1 MTNPYFNHDNPE
13 SKRTLARAESINAAF
28 EAVAAG
34 FDLLPDDLAMK
45 QGRVTW
51 AIATGGP
58 VVYVVTLPFDPPS
71 YASGLSFR
79 FKVPVANNGPCAINV
94 TGPTGLLGT
103 KALKRFNGTDT
114 LPNDLVTGSV
124 ADVSYDGSKF
134 VLVGQHGATE
144 TVSATNAATS
154 TAQAIIATNKATEAQ
169 GYASSAGNSATAAL
183 GYANAAGAAA
193 AGVNMPTVGAA
204 DAGKG
209 IEVKPDGS
217 GWRLASF
224 LKSIG
229 GTLTGWLQTYAG
241 TDSTN
246 LGLRIGEATSGFYRS
261 ALGVIGFVV
270 NGIEVF
276 RTAANGT
283 LTFRTPVVPRVVTVP
298 WAATIALDLTVG
310 NKFKVTLGGG
320 TTFGPPTLTDD
331 MEGMEFT
338 IIPMQDATGNRAVAF
353 DSLFRF
359 PAGVAP
365 IPSAAAGK
373 RDRAICEVVK
383 TAAGTL
389 AIDAV
394 YVKGF

>member
-1 MTNPYFNHDNPE
+1 MTNNYFNHDNPE
-13 SKRTLARAESINAAF
+13 SRRTLARAESINATF

-34 FDLLPDDLAMK
+34 FDLLPAETALK

-51 AIATGGP
+51 ATATGGP
-58 VVYVVTLPFDPPS
+58 ATYVVTLPSLPPT

-79 FKVPVANNGPCAINV
+79 FKVPVSSTGACAIDV
-94 TGPTGLLGT
+94 VGPTGNLGA
-103 KALKRFNGTDT
+103 KALKRFDGTDT
-114 LPNDLVTGSV
+114 LPNDLVAGAV
-124 ADVSYDGSKF
+124 ADVAYDGAKF
-134 VLVGQHGATE
+134 VIVGMHGATE
-144 TVSATNAATS
+144 LNAAL
-154 TAQAIIATNKATEAQ
+154 AVD
-169 GYASSAGNSATAAL
+169 AAER
-183 GYANAAGAAA
+183 AEAAA
-193 AGVNMPTVGAA
+193 DRADTFDPLNYLALVGGA
-204 DAGKG
+204 
-209 IEVKPDGS
+209 
-217 GWRLASF
+217 
-224 LKSIG
+224 
-229 GTLTGWLQTYAG
+229 LTGWLRTFAG
-241 TDSTN
+241 TDASN

-283 LTFRTPVVPRVVTVP
+283 LTFRKSVMPKVVTVT
-298 WAATIALDLTVG
+298 WATTITLDLTAG

-338 IIPMQDATGNRAVAF
+338 IIPMQDATGSRSVAF
-353 DSLFRF
+353 DSIFHF

-365 IPSAAAGK
+365 IPSTAAGK
-373 RDRAICEVVK
+373 RDRAICEVVR
-383 TAAGTL
+383 TAAGAL